1 MLAMSVVYTVT
12 LMFTPTKRQPLISIS
27 VDLDSGLTITSYSKS
42 IIVVENIIIIDLNG
56 MKLGSAALMYSAL
69 Q

>member
-1 MLAMSVVYTVT
+1 MSVVYTVT
-12 LMFTPTKRQPLISIS
+12 LMFTPTKRQPLIISIS
-27 VDLDSGLTITSYSKS
+27 VDLDSGLTFTSYSKY
-42 IIVVENIIIIDLNG
+42 IIVVESIVIIDLND

>member
-1 MLAMSVVYTVT
+1 MSVVYTVT

-42 IIVVENIIIIDLNG
+42 IIVVES
-56 MKLGSAALMYSAL
+56 MT
-69 Q
+69 